1 MIGYLYFLLG
11 SGVLAFS
18 WRYFTGVDKAYWVM
32 FALAYVVLSFRS
44 VEVNDKLYASSS
56 IMPVLTAGVVFALLL
71 PDDPGARWSPV
82 FAMAAMA
89 AAALFV
95 PEDFKQRRVLQPS
108 VNFGQLSTGA
118 ALAGLV
124 IVALVP
130 RVDLQAGENLH
141 LLVVAGVGAA
151 FVYSMINYWLVW
163 TAIRATYG
171 RRGVLRW
178 SGMLT
183 IVSSQML
190 MGALGGI
197 LGGVLVATSESAV
210 PLILAIYVL
219 GHMSVV
225 AYARLREAH
234 ESTLKGFVKTLEARD
249 LYTRGHTERVAYFC
263 QLIGEQLGFTGT
275 QLEQIRWAALIHDVG
290 KLAVPV
296 EVMKKRG
303 RLDDDEYRRL
313 RVATHR
319 VDDLL
324 SEVDFLKPMV
334 VVASGCHPRLPEED
348 FGQVGHTHTTTP
360 NLEQKV
366 LAVADSFDAMTSV
379 RSYRMATSQQAAIA
393 ILRDDDNLLY
403 DNAVLDALERG
414 LIDAGERYGPPDL
427 MESEEVASTRA

>member
-1 MIGYLYFLLG
+1 LL
-11 SGVLAFS
+11 SDLHFS
-18 WRYFTGVDKAYWVM
+18 WVDLAYWVM
-32 FALAYVVLSFRS
+32 FAGAYVALSVRS
-44 VEVNDKLYASSS
+44 VEVNERLYASSS
-56 IMPVLTAGVVFALLL
+56 IMPVLTAGVVFALSV
-71 PDDPGARWSPV
+71 PGDSASIWSPV
-82 FAMAAMA
+82 FAMAAI
-89 AAALFV
+89 AALGLVV
-95 PEDFKQRRVLQPS
+95 PDDVKKRRVLQPA
-108 VNFGQLSTGA
+108 VNYGQLTVGA
-118 ALAGLV
+118 AMAGLV
-124 IVALVP
+124 ISLIVP
-130 RVDLQAGENLH
+130 TVDIEQRGQIY
-141 LLVVAGVGAA
+141 LLVVAGLAAA
-151 FVYSMINYWLVW
+151 FVYSVSNYTLVW
-163 TAIRATYG
+163 LAIRFTYG
-171 RRGVLRW
+171 RRELLGW
-178 SGMLT
+178 SGIWT
-183 IVSSQML
+183 ILSSQML

-197 LGGVLVATSESAV
+197 LGGVLVSTRNSAV
-210 PLILAIYVL
+210 PLILAIYVV

-225 AYARLREAH
+225 GYARLREAH

-296 EVMKKRG
+296 EIMKKRG

-324 SEVDFLKPMV
+324 SSVDFLKPMV

-379 RSYRMATSQQAAIA
+379 RSYRMATSQQAAIG
-393 ILRDDDNLLY
+393 ILREDENPLY
-403 DNAVLDALERG
+403 DNDVLDALEKA
-414 LIDAGERYGPPDL
+414 LAQAGESYGPREL
-427 MESEEVASTRA
+427 IETEEVMSGA